1 MKIIRRDND
10 RNNTVYTPIRSL
22 FDDFFRFPQFEDSFF
37 PATQSFKTLSADV
50 WEEGNNV
57 FVKMAIPGI
66 KEDQLKIV
74 VENENVTI
82 SGTNKEVDESKE
94 SDKKY
99 YYKSFESSF
108 EQTFR
113 LPCSVD
119 VDKSQA
125 TVENG
130 VVTITLPKSEKEK
143 SKEVKIVKKN

>member
-22 FDDFFRFPQFEDSFF
+22 FDDFLRFPQFEDTFF
-37 PATQSFKTLSADV
+37 PTTQGFRSLSADV
-50 WEEGNNV
+50 WEKDNNV

-74 VENENVTI
+74 VENDNVTI
-82 SGTNKEVDESKE
+82 SGSNHNVSENEDSG
-94 SDKKY
+94 KKY
-99 YYKSFESSF
+99 YYRSFESSF

-125 TVENG
+125 VIENG
-130 VVTITLPKSEKEK
+130 VVTITLPKAEKEK